1 MRTLKYWILSFFAMS
16 LLSCGGGASSP
27 KAQEASADLV
37 SGKAVYQ
44 KHCQVCHQA
53 DGAGVPKMFPPLT
66 KNDHLKDVST
76 TVDVILN
83 GMAGEIKVN
92 GETYNSIMAPYKNLS
107 DKEIADVTNYIRKG
121 LNNFDGAI
129 VMPEQVAKAR

>member
-1 MRTLKYWILSFFAMS
+1 MALF
-16 LLSCGGGASSP
+16 SCGGGTNSAKEQKSSI
-27 KAQEASADLV
+27 DLA

-53 DGAGVPKMFPPLT
+53 NGAGVARMFPPLLN
-66 KNDHLKDVST
+66 NDHLNDVSKT
-76 TVDVILN
+76 IDVIVN
-83 GMAGEIKVN
+83 GMAGEITVN

-121 LNNFDGAI
+121 LNSFDGAV